1 MTRPPPAQPAS
12 ATAGR
17 AAAGPLRTR
26 IKICGVRTPQ
36 AARAAADAGADA
48 IGFVFHPGSQRFIE
62 PEDAFAIMASLPP
75 FLTTVG
81 LFVNAT
87 VETFCQME
95 ERCPTNL
102 SQLHGDEPEDVVEQ
116 CGPGVIKAIRF
127 DGATIERDLARWS
140 AVAEVDAILVDGSAG
155 GGGTPFDWDALA
167 RAKHACAKP
176 LLLAGGLT
184 PANVAEA
191 IRTVQPWAVDISSGV
206 ESSPGVKSPE
216 LIRAFCEA
224 VRKSAEHS

>member
-1 MTRPPPAQPAS
+1 MNHPAS
-12 ATAGR
+12 QPVPATAGL
-17 AAAGPLRTR
+17 AAGPLRTR
-26 IKICGVRTPQ
+26 IKICGIRTTE
-36 AARAAADAGADA
+36 AALAAADAGADA

-75 FLTTVG
+75 FITTVG

-87 VETFCQME
+87 VETFCQIE

-102 SQLHGDEPEDVVEQ
+102 SQLHGDEPEEVVEQ

-127 DGATIERDLARWS
+127 DGATIERELARWS
-140 AVAEVDAILVDGSAG
+140 AVAEVDAILVDGSTG
-155 GGGTPFDWDALA
+155 GGGTPFDWGALA
-167 RAKHACAKP
+167 RAKHACTKP

-191 IRTVQPWAVDISSGV
+191 IRIVRPWAVDVSSGV

-224 VRKSAEHS
+224 VRGGAERG